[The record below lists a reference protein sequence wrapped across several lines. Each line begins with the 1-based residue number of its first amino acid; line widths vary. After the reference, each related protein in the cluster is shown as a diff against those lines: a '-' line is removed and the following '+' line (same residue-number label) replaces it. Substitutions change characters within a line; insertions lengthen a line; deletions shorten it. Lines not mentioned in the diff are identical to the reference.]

1 MSDEKKKI
9 GDCTVGCT
17 EDVFHLLI
25 LVAGTTDPVNTLT
38 DAKDRATS
46 YKPAIVDGKNY
57 WDKKF
62 YDSIKELVSSTRNA
76 SLFDMHGWSGDNR
89 KGNREVAGAYLV
101 NRLTGSNKEKAF
113 YGPTYKKKK
122 VYIHLVGHSHGGNV
136 MNEMTKQIYKLGK
149 QWPDTWKV
157 KSFTYLST
165 PFFQKLHQVKIGS
178 FVHPQAEVLNA
189 YNDYD
194 YTQRMLA
201 DFSLFTLH
209 EAVVVNQITETV
221 KGNIEQFMAASKA
234 VPWKLVNPKS
244 NYWLDKDEGKKLY
257 TATRNL
263 LGATVANSMSAV
275 KFLQSIEAIAVS
287 LNKPVEYKV
296 NQAIQANNKVTHSF
310 KLLSDSNLANLKTV
324 IAALTA
330 NINRSVEELDKG
342 ITKNTYSRAAFA
354 SAFLAGGLPLANNLS
369 AFLNVPAGALNVA
382 GAGAIWQTLV
392 GVLSDAI
399 EVFDDTVTK
408 PDTQFHG
415 SRPITPLDVT
425 TRDKYHDSTQ
435 KANCIKLIAKLEAL
449 EKRVSAKPEANLLFD
464 LVLILLV
471 HDPKVRGIAN
481 MFNDWAGYIDW
492 FEYAATG
499 DVDVAAKALH
509 ATMTN
514 LANALLSRFVGEI
527 EDASDTH
534 IPTEDNPKRGSLPYL
549 LKESHSTSRRVLHTE
564 VQEFLQRM
572 MVN

>member
-9 GDCTVGCT
+9 GECTVNCS
-17 EDVFHLLI
+17 EEVFHLLI
-25 LVAGTTDPVNTLT
+25 LVAGTTDPINTFT
-38 DAKDRATS
+38 DAKHRATS
-46 YKPAIVDGKNY
+46 YVNPATY

-62 YDSIKELVSSTRNA
+62 YSGIQELVNSTRNT

-122 VYIHLVGHSHGGNV
+122 IHIHLVGHSHGGNV
-136 MNEMTKQIYKLGK
+136 INEMTQQISKLGSK
-149 QWPDTWKV
+149 WPATWKV

-165 PFFQKLHQVKIGS
+165 PFFQKLHKVKVGG
-178 FVHPQAEVLNA
+178 FVHPQAEVVNV

-209 EAVVVNQITETV
+209 DAIQVNQITETV
-221 KGNIEQFMAASKA
+221 KSNIEKLIASSNA
-234 VPWKLVNPKS
+234 VPWNLTTDLYLNKE
-244 NYWLDKDEGKKLY
+244 EGRRLY

-263 LGATVANSMSAV
+263 LGGTAANSMSV
-275 KFLQSIEAIAVS
+275 IQFLQSIEAIAVG

-296 NQAIQANNKVTHSF
+296 DKAIKANNTVTQSF
-310 KLLSDSNLANLKTV
+310 KLLSDSNLGNLKTV

-330 NINRSVEELDKG
+330 NIQESVVELAKG
-342 ITKNTYSRAAFA
+342 IDKNSYSRAGFA
-354 SAFLAGGLPLANNLS
+354 SAFLRGGLPLANNLS
-369 AFLNVPAGALNVA
+369 AFLNIPAGALNVA
-382 GAGAIWQTLV
+382 GSGVLWRTLV

-408 PDTQFHG
+408 PDAQFNG
-415 SRPITPLDVT
+415 SHPITPLNVT
-425 TRDKYHDSTQ
+425 SRDPYHNSAQ
-435 KANCIKLIAKLEAL
+435 KANALKLMAKVEAL

-471 HDPKVRGIAN
+471 HTPQVRGLAN
-481 MFNDWAGYIDW
+481 TCNTWAGHINK
-492 FEYAATG
+492 FEYVATG
-499 DVDVAAKALH
+499 NVDAAAKAVR

-514 LANALLSRFVGEI
+514 LANALLSRFEGEI
-527 EDASDTH
+527 EDQSDTH
-534 IPTEDNPKRGSLPYL
+534 PAKDAAKRGSLPYL
-549 LKESHSTSRRVLHTE
+549 LKESHSTSRRVLHPE
-564 VQEFLQRM
+564 VKSFLQRM